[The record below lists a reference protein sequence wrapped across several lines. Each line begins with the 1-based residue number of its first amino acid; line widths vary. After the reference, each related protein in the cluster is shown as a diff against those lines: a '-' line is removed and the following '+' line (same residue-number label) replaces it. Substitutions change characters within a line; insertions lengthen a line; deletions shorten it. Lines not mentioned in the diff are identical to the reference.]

1 MGPYSL
7 DLRKRA
13 VALYEQTHNYSAVAR
28 QLQVSHAWVRNM
40 ILLFE
45 RTGSLD
51 THYESCGAPAKI
63 GEQERGLLRDWLSRD
78 SDLTLKELQSLL
90 LEHGVRVSH
99 AAVDNALKAMKITRK
114 KNNRCNG
121 AGPSRCS

>member
-13 VALYEQTHNYSAVAR
+13 IALYEETHNYSAVAR

-63 GEQERGLLRDWLSRD
+63 GEQERVLLRDWLSQD
-78 SDLTLKELQSLL
+78 SDLTLKDLQNLL
-90 LEHGVRVSH
+90 REHGVEVSH
-99 AAVDNALKAMKITRK
+99 TAVDNALKAMKITRK
-114 KNNRCNG
+114 KNDRRNG
-121 AGPSRCS
+121 ARPPRCS